1 MNTEWCNFGS
11 SRRTLPCTWFDR
23 KLARESI
30 NPQFHVFE
38 KMTTG
43 IFLGELVRNILI
55 YLVDRDILFGG
66 ESSETLNTAHSF
78 DTSYM
83 YVCEADDSETLEDTR
98 IVLEDMLDLSKTT
111 VGDREVVKK
120 VCELIGTRAAVLVGA
135 SIAAIV
141 QHMTAK
147 GIGMTEEGY
156 AICKSQHDRIFY
168 LASILIICHSHQR
181 KYIRRLSIIPSP
193 CVQNHQGLDSWAN
206 CWQALGRCRQAFSYC
221 GSSHCRND
229 GGEDCCHHSLI
240 AIINQPD
247 MRAITSAPTYCPISK
262 NMIITYTTFYI
273 NPASSLPLHFKTVI
287 GITTYTY

>member
-1 MNTEWCNFGS
+1 MCTLLAHAYQHPTTRLGIVHSLGTNCAYYEPVRNVTKLRDQSVTRNTDMIMNTEWCNFGS

-83 YVCEADDSETLEDTR
+83 YVCEADDSDTLEDTR

-156 AICKSQHDRIFY
+156 AICKSYTVKNSTFHIF
-168 LASILIICHSHQR
+168 I
-181 KYIRRLSIIPSP
+181 
-193 CVQNHQGLDSWAN
+193 
-206 CWQALGRCRQAFSYC
+206 
-221 GSSHCRND
+221 
-229 GGEDCCHHSLI
+229 
-240 AIINQPD
+240 
-247 MRAITSAPTYCPISK
+247 
-262 NMIITYTTFYI
+262 
-273 NPASSLPLHFKTVI
+273 
-287 GITTYTY
+287 